1 MIDPYFYRARLTMPK
16 LLICGANDQYWSTD
30 ALNLYWD
37 GLPGDKWITYV
48 PNAGHKLEQGGGDAP
63 GDRSVAVN
71 ALAAFARAQ
80 VTGKAFPKLA
90 WKHDDDAGRMRLTV
104 TAKPAPTA
112 ARLWVA
118 KSPTRDFRNA
128 KWEERPAT
136 IDKETV
142 TGEVDAPSDG
152 CTAFFGDLD
161 YEIDGIKYHLCTQ
174 MRVAGKAKP

>member
-1 MIDPYFYRARLTMPK
+1 MTGRAL
-16 LLICGANDQYWSTD
+16 
-30 ALNLYWD
+30 
-37 GLPGDKWITYV
+37 
-48 PNAGHKLEQGGGDAP
+48 
-63 GDRSVAVN
+63 
-71 ALAAFARAQ
+71 
-80 VTGKAFPKLA
+80 PKLA

-118 KSPTRDFRNA
+118 KAPTRDFRNA

-136 IDKETV
+136 IVGETV
-142 TGEVDAPSDG
+142 TGEVNAPTDG

-161 YEIDGIKYHLCTQ
+161 YEMDGIKYHLCTQ